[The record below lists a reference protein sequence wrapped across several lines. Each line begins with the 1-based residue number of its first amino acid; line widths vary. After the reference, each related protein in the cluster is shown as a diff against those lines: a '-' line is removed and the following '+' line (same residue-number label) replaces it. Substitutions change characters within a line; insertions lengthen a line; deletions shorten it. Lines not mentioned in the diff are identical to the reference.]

1 MATEQKPDIER
12 LVWPKDARTFQW
24 LDRAKTI
31 MDIATRAGTM
41 YLGYQ
46 AFEQQVPGSGLA
58 GAIVS
63 QIAMKLA
70 TADNMASGAAGVA
83 TLAGIGLLNVQPE
96 GIVPVADQQSWIQG
110 LWRMLVAM
118 HPVTWGEA
126 LRP

>member
-1 MATEQKPDIER
+1 MADVVRILEPGDKK
-12 LVWPKDARTFQW
+12 LQW
-24 LDRAKTI
+24 IDRAKAI
-31 MDIATRAGTM
+31 MDMVTRAGTM

-70 TADNMASGAAGVA
+70 QSNNTPAGAAGIA

-96 GIVPVADQQSWIQG
+96 GIVPVADQQSWVQG

-118 HPVTWGEA
+118 HPVTWGAE
-126 LRP
+126 LRPE